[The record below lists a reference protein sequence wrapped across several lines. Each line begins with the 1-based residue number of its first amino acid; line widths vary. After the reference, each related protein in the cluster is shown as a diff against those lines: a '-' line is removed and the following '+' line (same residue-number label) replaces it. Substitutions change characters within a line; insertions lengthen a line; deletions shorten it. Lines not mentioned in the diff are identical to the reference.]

1 METQITFTFG
11 QLLACIGTVCGTITA
26 VAHEEGD
33 GVIE

>member
-26 VAHEEGD
+26 RHMRKGMR
-33 GVIE
+33 